1 MNAEL
6 AARVT
11 AARAVADDYTAAA
24 DCFIDHDGPEP
35 PWQDMYFRLSAE
47 LRHLA
52 GEMDGVLEAQQ
63 QAAAQAGK
71 LAAIRGVLDAFDW
84 EHDDR
89 QYALEAIER
98 IVAGDD
104 Q

>member
-6 AARVT
+6 AARIT
-11 AARAVADDYTAAA
+11 AARAVLADWNRALREARLSQPPGREWMFRLADALGDLLAGLDTAQAE
-24 DCFIDHDGPEP
+24 PEP
-35 PWQDMYFRLSAE
+35 GRLT
-47 LRHLA
+47 
-52 GEMDGVLEAQQ
+52 
-63 QAAAQAGK
+63 
-71 LAAIRGVLDAFDW
+71 AIRGVLDAFDW